1 MAPNPRDRMA
11 SCARSTPSPPPR
23 CSPFLGLSGCGY
35 HTLGAA
41 THLPPDVKT
50 LAVPVFATR
59 TDSNGTETALTQ
71 AVVREF
77 ITRTRFRVTTDSGA
91 DADAVLHGTILK
103 QTVTPL
109 TYNAATQQSSS
120 FVITIVA
127 SVSLT
132 AHDGRVLYENKNY
145 VLPRAIPV
153 HHRPADLYSG
163 GSGSHPAAFA
173 RVCAAACGRYP
184 GRALTSRR
192 HQSDSKAKNAT
203 RFGQFPNFCP
213 VFRAGVFPRRTV
225 FWSRMISALHG
236 HEAATVSGARWGAGF
251 AAAGRFVAEIEAAQA
266 GTGKLRPGY
275 ALLGDEAFLL
285 DRCRAAVLKAFV
297 PDELRDFSLSD
308 LDLASTSIFEVLDR
322 AQTPSLMAPFQV
334 IFVRNVRQLYTR
346 GAKKDEFAALDRY
359 FQSPNPQALLLFVAD
374 FIRIPAD
381 ARRMEMDDKNR
392 NERLK
397 ETLGE
402 HCGMVELAR
411 VSEEDAMRW
420 AAATAQ
426 QAGSRL
432 EPDAARELV
441 DALGADMMLVA
452 SELEKLLLY
461 ASGRGK
467 ITLGDVETMVLAAK
481 QRSLYE
487 LTDAI
492 SAHDRVRALALLQ
505 GLLNSSDAGEDAA
518 IGHLYM
524 LARTFRQMLVILEK
538 NVRDSRAIWQA
549 LWQGFRMPPFAADD
563 LIRQARRY
571 KSRRE
576 LTRALRLVARADLEL
591 RSSPPDKRLVL
602 ERLIYELASEP
613 KPAAPAWISPQLSF
627 ES

>member
-1 MAPNPRDRMA
+1 
-11 SCARSTPSPPPR
+11 
-23 CSPFLGLSGCGY
+23 
-35 HTLGAA
+35 
-41 THLPPDVKT
+41 
-50 LAVPVFATR
+50 
-59 TDSNGTETALTQ
+59 
-71 AVVREF
+71 
-77 ITRTRFRVTTDSGA
+77 
-91 DADAVLHGTILK
+91 
-103 QTVTPL
+103 
-109 TYNAATQQSSS
+109 
-120 FVITIVA
+120 
-127 SVSLT
+127 
-132 AHDGRVLYENKNY
+132 
-145 VLPRAIPV
+145 
-153 HHRPADLYSG
+153 
-163 GSGSHPAAFA
+163 
-173 RVCAAACGRYP
+173 
-184 GRALTSRR
+184 
-192 HQSDSKAKNAT
+192 
-203 RFGQFPNFCP
+203 
-213 VFRAGVFPRRTV
+213 
-225 FWSRMISALHG
+225 
-236 HEAATVSGARWGAGF
+236 VSGARWGAGF
-251 AAAGRFVAEIEAAQA
+251 VAAARFVAEIEAAQA

-275 ALLGDEAFLL
+275 VLAGDEIFLL

-297 PDELRDFSLSD
+297 PADLRDFCLSD
-308 LDLASTSIFEVLDR
+308 FDLSSTSIFEVLDR

-374 FIRIPAD
+374 FLRIPSD
-381 ARRMEMDDKNR
+381 ARRMELDDKNR
-392 NERLK
+392 YERLT

-420 AAATAQ
+420 AIATAQ
-426 QAGSRL
+426 GAETRL

-461 ASGRGK
+461 ATGRGR
-467 ITLGDVETMVLAAK
+467 ITLGDVETMVLSAK
-481 QRSLYE
+481 QRTLYE

-492 SAHDRVRALALLQ
+492 SARDRVRALALLH

-591 RSSPPDKRLVL
+591 RSAPPDKRLVL
-602 ERLIYELASEP
+602 ERLVYELASEP
-613 KPAAPAWISPQLSF
+613 KPAAPLFASTQLSF
-627 ES
+627 EGPS